1 MQLVQFSF
9 QTLQIKKLC
18 FPKYHMLNVHISFLE
33 GSLNTGNSATGTC
46 TSTHRLPT
54 AHCRASQQ
62 FKLVCSSRIYHL
74 SEEWL
79 FIAEERPHAL
89 RPLNPSF
96 SQIVD
101 RWSWSSITIVNSR
114 SLPQI
119 VIFNDH
125 GSFKPINDHDRK
137 LKKRRS
143 RIVVV
148 ANDRRSSDRLRQR
161 NAHAIFD
168 RKLYM
173 CHQSYL
179 FVTSIMKKFIVDRYH

>member
-1 MQLVQFSF
+1 MSKSEIWSLKLWFTALKELNKCFVYSKTCKYDNWLYFIGSIGFIGFQNSWIRKTSF
-9 QTLQIKKLC
+9 DLC
-18 FPKYHMLNVHISFLE
+18 IRKYWFLK
-33 GSLNTGNSATGTC
+33 
-46 TSTHRLPT
+46 
-54 AHCRASQQ
+54 ASH
-62 FKLVCSSRIYHL
+62 KEITKWKASRICIHT
-74 SEEWL
+74 
-79 FIAEERPHAL
+79 EERPHAL

-148 ANDRRSSDRLRQR
+148 ANDRRSSDRLRHRRPQIVSWWHR
-161 NAHAIFD
+161 GL
-168 RKLYM
+168 RK
-173 CHQSYL
+173 
-179 FVTSIMKKFIVDRYH
+179 K

>member
-1 MQLVQFSF
+1 MGRKPNFSNGEAPF
-9 QTLQIKKLC
+9 G
-18 FPKYHMLNVHISFLE
+18 F
-33 GSLNTGNSATGTC
+33 
-46 TSTHRLPT
+46 
-54 AHCRASQQ
+54 
-62 FKLVCSSRIYHL
+62 SSRIFPNRFCFFRTGRFTFPIFRL
-74 SEEWL
+74 TGLDLPLLLWNFGSGWITSLTSEEQ
-79 FIAEERPHAL
+79 PHAL
-89 RPLNPSF
+89 RPLNSSF

-148 ANDRRSSDRLRQR
+148 ANDRRSSDRFRHRRPQIVLWWHCRLR
-161 NAHAIFD
+161 
-168 RKLYM
+168 
-173 CHQSYL
+173 
-179 FVTSIMKKFIVDRYH
+179 KK